1 MFVVFWNDHNPT
13 SCFWDM
19 DVRKATRRNPFF
31 SIPFFFL
38 NKEQKVYF
46 LFCNGIYIPT
56 NKNQIVDTLEIPS
69 LQFAGFK
76 MFQSL
81 VIFFSQVGSTGSC
94 ALWWVLPLHC
104 HKVEGHA
111 TTLGCLGVAGGVGWW
126 QGWHRKAG
134 GVKYRIFCRHL
145 GSVNYHTRNPQELK
159 MGDMAAVFRN
169 TEATVGFR

>member
-56 NKNQIVDTLEIPS
+56 HKNQIVDTLEIPS

-81 VIFFSQVGSTGSC
+81 VIFFFRRLDLRDHVLFDEFCHFTAIKWKAMLPRWVVWELGGGRLVARLTQESWGSQVQDF
-94 ALWWVLPLHC
+94 LPPS
-104 HKVEGHA
+104 
-111 TTLGCLGVAGGVGWW
+111 WI
-126 QGWHRKAG
+126 R
-134 GVKYRIFCRHL
+134 
-145 GSVNYHTRNPQELK
+145 
-159 MGDMAAVFRN
+159 
-169 TEATVGFR
+169 

>member
-1 MFVVFWNDHNPT
+1 MLCWMPLQKNSQAYRSSITHSTRQLLNEATKFSTKSSCFIARFLAENSSVRHRCLLCSEMITNPT

-56 NKNQIVDTLEIPS
+56 HKNQIVDTLEIPS
-69 LQFAGFK
+69 LQFAGF
-76 MFQSL
+76 QDVS
-81 VIFFSQVGSTGSC
+81 IIGHFFSQVGSTGSC

-111 TTLGCLGVAGGVGWW
+111 TTLGCLGVGGG
-126 QGWHRKAG
+126 
-134 GVKYRIFCRHL
+134 
-145 GSVNYHTRNPQELK
+145 
-159 MGDMAAVFRN
+159 
-169 TEATVGFR
+169 